1 MQLTLDF
8 SFVKIESIFYKIKS
22 LCYKVAGVDSSYFDS
37 VTSAKKNHWTLWTQT
52 SPAKFQIWYWSRI
65 W

>member
-22 LCYKVAGVDSSYFDS
+22 LCYLSEKNPLNS
-37 VTSAKKNHWTLWTQT
+37 VNTDITDFKKN
-52 SPAKFQIWYWSRI
+52 R
-65 W
+65 